1 MAGNRYNTLQEY
13 IITVARSARWEFD
26 PIRVDYTISRDI
38 FDTGK
43 SLKRAIFEV
52 DKRFPTNPSSCVI
65 NFRFVFIHIH
75 LVTLFVK
82 RRV

>member
-1 MAGNRYNTLQEY
+1 MGIR
-13 IITVARSARWEFD
+13 
-26 PIRVDYTISRDI
+26 PIRIDYTISRDI
-38 FDTGK
+38 FDTDK

-52 DKRFPTNPSSCVI
+52 DKRLATNPSSCVI
-65 NFRFVFIHIH
+65 NFRFLFVHIN

>member
-1 MAGNRYNTLQEY
+1 MGIR
-13 IITVARSARWEFD
+13 
-26 PIRVDYTISRDI
+26 PIRIDYTISRDI

-43 SLKRAIFEV
+43 SLKRAIIV
-52 DKRFPTNPSSCVI
+52 DKRFAINPSSCAI
-65 NFRFVFIHIH
+65 NFRFPFIHIN